1 MADNVDLKVRVG
13 AETKDFEQA
22 MVRAQKQI
30 ATLTTAQGQ
39 LAKAALEGKVSWD
52 QYDKGMQKLTST
64 QDRYVKAVQNA
75 AKATGGYGKAMS
87 ANAIPATQEFS
98 RIIQD
103 APYGIQGVANNIQ
116 QLTSQFGYLAAKTGG
131 AKNALKAMIG
141 SLWGPAGIL
150 LAVSAITALL
160 PALIKAFD
168 KSKDATENLKY
179 ALADLSTA
187 YGRQIELIKD
197 EITELER
204 LLSLDVARAKS
215 ILASEDEISRL
226 KQEGLDKRIGILH
239 EEEKAVQSQI
249 ANINKEL
256 AKTFPNIGEVPAEYA
271 DTYDEAQK
279 KVEQLVRRSEKI
291 TQELKQVSSDK
302 QILIYEDQQ
311 RANEAESKKHT
322 DALKEEEKKRT
333 KALEDELKKRL
344 KANENYYKAVLKLQ
358 SEIRQR
364 TEGVTDF
371 RKPTP
376 PKESR
381 SDINDVVG
389 PGVIGDNTID
399 FFGIQGL
406 LDGLSDD
413 KILAITTQLR
423 KLREGITS
431 GGNAVSEETIKMGQ
445 FLAAGFVNFG
455 DQLAN
460 AIESGSGGI
469 QNAGLLLMSA
479 FGDVLQS
486 LGKAL
491 IAYGFS
497 LIAFE
502 NAFSNPWAAIAA
514 GVAAFAIGKIISSQV
529 SGAYSK
535 VTGGG
540 GGSKSGSVAG
550 GGSSKFSGSSSN
562 SVSTGSGG
570 GTYVFEIEGT
580 KLVGVLSNTLSRNR
594 ALGGNLSLT

>member
-1 MADNVDLKVRVG
+1 MADNVDLKLLVA
-13 AETKDFEQA
+13 AETKDFNAA
-22 MVRAQKQI
+22 MDRAQEQVRK
-30 ATLTTAQGQ
+30 LTTAQGE
-39 LAKAALEGKVSWD
+39 LSKAALKGEITWAKYDEGIR
-52 QYDKGMQKLTST
+52 QLTKD
-64 QDRYVKAVQNA
+64 QDRYVKAIQNS

-226 KQEGLDKRIGILH
+226 KQEGLDKRIGILQ

-322 DALKEEEKKRT
+322 DALKEAEKKRT

-344 KANENYYKAVLKLQ
+344 KANEDYYKAVLKLQ

-376 PKESR
+376 SKESR

-540 GGSKSGSVAG
+540 GSKSGSVAG
-550 GGSSKFSGSSSN
+550 SGSSKFSGSSSN
-562 SVSTGSGG
+562 SVSTGSSG